1 MAMRIL
7 VLTHE
12 YPPVGGGGGKVA
24 QDLCQGL
31 AARGHAVRVITARCA
46 DLPARETQTG
56 VDILRLDSG
65 RTQLFRASFKA
76 MLGYVWAAFWTGLRE
91 ARRWKPDLV
100 HVHFAVPA
108 GAAVWA
114 LHLLTRVQYVLTAHL
129 GDVPGGTPEKT
140 GGWFRWIAPLTPPI
154 WRAAARVVA
163 VSNYT
168 RALASARYPV
178 PIQVINNGVDLTAFD
193 PGSVQPHRPP
203 RVVFAARFMDQKNP
217 LAVVRSLA
225 AVRDLPWTCTMAG
238 DGPLRAQVE
247 AEIARLGLQERFSLP
262 GWVTP
267 EAVRD
272 LFRAGDL
279 LLMPSLQE
287 GLPVVGV
294 QALAAGLALVVSDIG
309 GWRDLVQPGRNG
321 ELVPV
326 NNPDGYA
333 AALRAYLGHP
343 DRLRSARAASRDLAV
358 NFDLNRIISE
368 YEQVFEQVTW
378 KAIPPTHS
386 N

>member
-1 MAMRIL
+1 MRIL
-7 VLTHE
+7 VFSHE

-24 QDLCQGL
+24 QDLCRGL
-31 AARGHAVRVITARCA
+31 AARGHAVRVITARCG
-46 DLPARETQTG
+46 DLPGHETQAG
-56 VDILRLDSG
+56 VEVLRLNSG
-65 RTQLFRASFKA
+65 RDQPFRASFKA

-91 ARRWKPDLV
+91 VRRWKPDLI

-114 LHLLTRVQYVLTAHL
+114 LHLFTRVPYVLTAHL

-163 VSNYT
+163 VSHYT
-168 RALASARYPV
+168 RGLAAARYDV
-178 PIQVINNGVDLTAFD
+178 PIQVINNGVDVAAFD

-203 RVVFAARFMDQKNP
+203 RVVFAARFMTQKNP
-217 LAVVRSLA
+217 LAVVQSLA
-225 AVRDLPWTCTMAG
+225 EVRDLPWTCVMAG
-238 DGPLRAQVE
+238 DGPLRAEVE
-247 AEIARLGLQERFSLP
+247 AEIARLGLQDRFSLP

-267 EAVRD
+267 EAVQD
-272 LFRAGDL
+272 LFRASDL

-294 QALAAGLALVVSDIG
+294 QALASGLALVVSDIG

-321 ELVPV
+321 ALVSPTSS
-326 NNPDGYA
+326 A
-333 AALRAYLGHP
+333 EFASALRALLGDE
-343 DRLRSARAASRDLAV
+343 DRLRSARAASRALAA
-358 NFDLNRIISE
+358 NFDIDKIIAA
-368 YEQVFEQVTW
+368 YEQVFEQVL
-378 KAIPPTHS
+378 A
-386 N
+386 